1 MTLEQCLAVEGLS
14 LKEKG
19 TIKASFGRNP
29 NNKFSRCTNKNELNL
44 LLAKN
49 RIKAEEKAAI
59 EKAVEEAKKNGAT
72 TEEIVKAIT
81 NIYKKKRLAQL
92 QAEMD
97 KLNAVE
103 D

>member
-1 MTLEQCLAVEGLS
+1 MTLEQCLSVEGLS

-19 TIKASFGRNP
+19 TIKATFGRKEV
-29 NNKFSRCTNKNELNL
+29 NKFSECADAAALNQ

-49 RIKAEEKAAI
+49 RAKAEEKTAI

-72 TEEIVKAIT
+72 TEQIVKAIT
-81 NIYKKKRLAQL
+81 NIYKERRKAELEAELAR
-92 QAEMD
+92 
-97 KLNAVE
+97 LNAIE